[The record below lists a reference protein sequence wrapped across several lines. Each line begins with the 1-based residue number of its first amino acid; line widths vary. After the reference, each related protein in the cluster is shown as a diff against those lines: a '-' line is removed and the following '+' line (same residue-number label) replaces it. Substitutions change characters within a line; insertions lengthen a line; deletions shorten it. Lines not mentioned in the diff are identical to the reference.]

1 MSREQ
6 RSLDHVHLRTAA
18 RVLVQAA
25 DAVDPVAHPDLHV
38 ELTYLAGWL
47 ARRLARPEGIF
58 L

>member
-6 RSLDHVHLRTAA
+6 RSLDHVHLRTTA
-18 RVLVQAA
+18 RVLAQAVSA
-25 DAVDPVAHPDLHV
+25 LDPAAHPDLHL

-47 ARRLARPEGIF
+47 RRRLARPEGIF